1 MKKFL
6 SLLLFAGVATMPML
20 ANTTD
25 DHDNR
30 LYFTIDSSTD
40 LSRVPISFQL
50 ENPTISIT
58 AVEMY
63 LTLPAG
69 VEIVSSQLSERV
81 ESTHQITEGDTSHGY
96 FVSVASEAVDAFV
109 GTDGTICTLIC
120 DFSKLQDGDYS
131 ISASGMFA
139 VGVDNESVTCYTA
152 TGQDETMTKRDGT
165 MTGVDAINVDE
176 SEGRLEIYDLQG
188 VRLKEPQ
195 KGQINIIN
203 GKKVVL

>member
-1 MKKFL
+1 M
-6 SLLLFAGVATMPML
+6 VIPMR
-20 ANTTD
+20 ADENST
-25 DHDNR
+25 HDNR
-30 LYFTIDSSTD
+30 LYFTIDNSTN
-40 LSRVPISFQL
+40 LTRVPISLHL
-50 ENPTISIT
+50 ENPTVSIT

-63 LTLPAG
+63 FTLPAG
-69 VEIVSSQLSERV
+69 VNIVSNQLGERV

-152 TGQDETMTKRDGT
+152 TDQDETMTKRDGT